1 MQLDSGW
8 VAVCTMYLVHLLPDK
23 ATCFPI
29 RTSPMPTGD
38 SGIFV
43 PRGVWMEARH
53 RTVSTKELMPTRLSG
68 YSEDIYFEPTDKP
81 LGNGTDKENVTD
93 SSKAI
98 DAKHQ
103 TSEDTSSGDYNVE
116 IEHPSSHIPRPPLTG
131 RFDPPNVRKKSNTR
145 LRHSHGVFTSTTG
158 PTQMTPGRRHHV
170 TVPRSGIS
178 EWERSKSYDE
188 FRHSDGNGVRGGIR
202 LKTTA
207 TSKRRTRGRSNG
219 HDFAKVP
226 PRRVVRRGDI
236 LGSGYYEK
244 GLHDSS
250 DVAVVTAV
258 DETPGT
264 EIPIKATKSPR
275 LQTKDFQ
282 CPDDYCE
289 NNGICTVIKGQPRC
303 ACLPTFAGDRCQEFV
318 GGMIVNFSVNEPVFA
333 SVRIWWEID
342 IRYPIS
348 GFQLDCY
355 MQGLDYEFKYSVQL
369 DAFTRN
375 FTLEGLHPDVNYR
388 ACVSPIADGMVRAP
402 VNFDNCKDFS
412 ISEPWV
418 EKEKRLAIISD
429 SAIWILLLLVFLTV
443 YAASRYCRQW

>member
-1 MQLDSGW
+1 MQVDSGW
-8 VAVCTMYLVHLLPDK
+8 VAVCTVYLVHLLPDK
-23 ATCFPI
+23 VTCFPADI
-29 RTSPMPTGD
+29 RTSPMPTADAGL
-38 SGIFV
+38 FV
-43 PRGVWMEARH
+43 PRGVWLEANH
-53 RTVSTKELMPTRLSG
+53 RKIPTKELMTTV
-68 YSEDIYFEPTDKP
+68 YAEDIYFEPTDKP
-81 LGNGTDKENVTD
+81 LENETQQEENVTNP
-93 SSKAI
+93 SRSKE
-98 DAKHQ
+98 AKGQ
-103 TSEDTSSGDYNVE
+103 TSEDTSSGDYNVG
-116 IEHPSSHIPRPPLTG
+116 IGRPDLHIPRPSLPT
-131 RFDPPNVRKKSNTR
+131 RFDTPKDRKQGSSR
-145 LRHSHGVFTSTTG
+145 LRHSHNGFTVTTR
-158 PTQMTPGRRHHV
+158 PTQMTSGTRSHV
-170 TVPRSGIS
+170 TVPRSGIT
-178 EWERSKSYDE
+178 EWERSKSYDGS
-188 FRHSDGNGVRGGIR
+188 RQGDGNGTRGIR

-207 TSKRRTRGRSNG
+207 TTRRGRGRSNG
-219 HDFAKVP
+219 HGSMMP
-226 PRRVVRRGDI
+226 LSRRVVRRGDI
-236 LGSGYYEK
+236 VGSGYYEK
-244 GLHDSS
+244 GLHDSH
-250 DVAVVTAV
+250 VAVVTAEE
-258 DETPGT
+258 ETPAT
-264 EIPIKATKSPR
+264 QVPIKATKSSRVPN
-275 LQTKDFQ
+275 KDFQ

-388 ACVSPIADGMVRAP
+388 ACVSPIADGMVRVP

-412 ISEPWV
+412 IAEPW
-418 EKEKRLAIISD
+418 EEAEKRVAIISD